1 MKHSHKVG
9 LCFGLTSGVITT
21 LGLMIG
27 LYSSTHSKLVVVGG
41 ILTIAFVDS
50 LSDAFGI
57 HISEESENKHS
68 KKEIWESTFSTFFS
82 KLIVAL
88 SFIIPVL
95 IFDLKYAIYVSV
107 IWGFSLLCLLS
118 YNIGKNEKEKTWFVI
133 LEHLLIAI
141 IVVIVAYYIGQII
154 SFIFG

>member
-27 LYSSTHSKLVVVGG
+27 LYSSTHSILVVVGG

-68 KKEIWESTFSTFFS
+68 KKEIWESTISTFFC
-82 KLIVAL
+82 KLFVAL

-95 IFDLKYAIYVSV
+95 IFDLKSAIYVSV
-107 IWGFSLLCLLS
+107 IWGFSLLCILS
-118 YNIGKNEKEKTWFVI
+118 YLIGKNEKEKTYFVI
-133 LEHLLIAI
+133 FEHLIIAI
-141 IVVIVAYYIGQII
+141 VVIIVAYYIGQII
-154 SFIFG
+154 AFIFG

>member
-21 LGLMIG
+21 IGLMVG
-27 LYSSTHSKLVVVGG
+27 LYSSTHSKFVVVGG

-50 LSDAFGI
+50 LSDGFGI

-82 KLIVAL
+82 KLFVAL

-107 IWGFSLLCLLS
+107 IWGFSLLGLLS

>member
-21 LGLMIG
+21 IGLMVG
-27 LYSSTHSKLVVVGG
+27 LYSSTHSKFVVVGG

-50 LSDAFGI
+50 LSDGFGI

-82 KLIVAL
+82 KLFVAL

-107 IWGFSLLCLLS
+107 IWGFSLLGLLS
-118 YNIGKNEKEKTWFVI
+118 YNIGKNEKEKIWFVI

>member
-27 LYSSTHSKLVVVGG
+27 LYSSTHSILVVVGG

-68 KKEIWESTFSTFFS
+68 KKEIWESTISTFFC
-82 KLIVAL
+82 KLSVAL

-95 IFDLKYAIYVSV
+95 IFDLKSAIYVSV

-118 YNIGKNEKEKTWFVI
+118 YLIGKNEKEKTYFVI
-133 LEHLLIAI
+133 FEHLIIAI
-141 IVVIVAYYIGQII
+141 VVIIVAYYIGQII
-154 SFIFG
+154 AFIFG